1 VSTIR
6 IGVLR
11 LVDSAPV
18 LVAAERG
25 LFAGLGLEVTVEVEP
40 SWANIADKLTYGL
53 LDAAVMLPP
62 LALAAAM
69 GLRGPA
75 TKLLVPLSLSQGGN
89 TVVLSP
95 EATAAVADGRG
106 IAPWL
111 QSRSQRPRFGVV
123 HVFSTHNLLLRYWL
137 ATAGADPVRD
147 IETVVVPPEG
157 VVTALANGRLDGFC
171 AGAPWG
177 GLAVEMG
184 AGHILLG
191 TSSIWPHHPEKCL
204 AVGQAWVE
212 AHPEG
217 LVLLLRALL
226 RAQTLCDDPAE
237 APDIAAMLARSDTL
251 CLPEGP
257 SRAALPGG
265 DAMEHIR
272 FQEGAR
278 WFPERAHALWF
289 LHQMQ
294 RWGWISAEANVAE
307 VALRVYRPDLLGPAL
322 TAEGMLLHDIPV
334 LQAAA
339 PAPPG

>member
-1 VSTIR
+1 MSAIR

-25 LFAGLGLEVTVEVEP
+25 LFAGLGLDVAVQVEP
-40 SWANIADKLTYGL
+40 SWANIVDKLTYGL

-75 TKLLVPLSLSQGGN
+75 TKLLVPMSLSQGGN
-89 TVVLSP
+89 TVVLGP
-95 EATAAVADGRG
+95 DAKAGVAAAGG

-111 QSRSQRPRFGVV
+111 QSQPQRPRFGVV

-147 IETVVVPPEG
+147 VETVVIPPED
-157 VVTALANGRLDGFC
+157 VVTALANRRIDGFC

-177 GLAVEMG
+177 GFAADLG
-184 AGHILLG
+184 AGDILLG

-204 AVGQAWVE
+204 SVAEGWSQ
-212 AHPEG
+212 AHPDE
-217 LVLLLRALL
+217 LALLLRALL
-226 RAQTLCDDPAE
+226 RTQILCDDPAE
-237 APDIAAMLARSDTL
+237 AAAIAALLARPDVL
-251 CLPEGP
+251 ALPEAP
-257 SRAALPGG
+257 TRAALPGG
-265 DAMEHIR
+265 DAVERIR

-289 LHQMQ
+289 LRQMQ
-294 RWGWISAEANVAE
+294 RWEQIGADADLAE
-307 VALRVYRPDLLGPAL
+307 VAGRVYRPDLLAPAL
-322 TAEGMLLHDIPV
+322 TAEGMLSHESPV
-334 LQAAA
+334 LEGEAL
-339 PAPPG
+339 PPSG